1 MMDID
6 NMPRVFA
13 LFPNVILLA
22 VVILFAVS
30 ALLQWLWNITITRI
44 FGVREIT
51 YWEAFRLLI
60 ITEIL
65 FGGRSLGLTFEHLLF
80 INLHQ

>member
-60 ITEIL
+60 IAGIL
-65 FGGRSLGLTFEHLLF
+65 FGGSVFR
-80 INLHQ
+80 INF

>member
-1 MMDID
+1 MAGAMG
-6 NMPRVFA
+6 F
-13 LFPNVILLA
+13 ILLA
-22 VVILFAVS
+22 VAIWFALS

-60 ITEIL
+60 IAWIL
-65 FGGRSLGLTFEHLLF
+65 FGASAFR
-80 INLHQ
+80 INL

>member
-13 LFPNVILLA
+13 LFPGFILLA
-22 VVILFAVS
+22 VVVWFALS

-60 ITEIL
+60 IAGIL
-65 FGGRSLGLTFEHLLF
+65 FGGSVFR
-80 INLHQ
+80 INF

>member
-1 MMDID
+1 MVVVGFI
-6 NMPRVFA
+6 A
-13 LFPNVILLA
+13 LAIALCLG
-22 VVILFAVS
+22 LS

-60 ITEIL
+60 IAGIL
-65 FGGRSLGLTFEHLLF
+65 FGTPAFGLTFEYL
-80 INLHQ
+80 INLH